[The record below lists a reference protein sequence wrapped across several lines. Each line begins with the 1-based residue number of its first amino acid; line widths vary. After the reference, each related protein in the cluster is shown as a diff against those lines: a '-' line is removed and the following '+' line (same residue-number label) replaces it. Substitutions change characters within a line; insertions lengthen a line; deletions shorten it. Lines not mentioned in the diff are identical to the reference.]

1 MIPLRIAKVKW
12 RSAVN
17 ESTLARGTHRKC
29 KSSGD
34 KMLKIVHYPSVVM
47 VSRES
52 NEADGA
58 DNRSHCLA
66 VLNREP
72 FAGILDVATSLR
84 LLIKAKMTKEFKI
97 GLFAMTILLATAA
110 TAKVK
115 VIVEAKGDLS
125 QYRTYQWLPPR
136 VLKKTGLEE
145 NDDVVAPVIKAAVNK
160 QLAKL
165 GLTEA
170 PANADV
176 QISAW
181 AFRQASPQVE
191 AYVYGSYDDW
201 YFGGTPATLGR
212 YNNSGTLVIGLIDPK
227 TKKSVWGALST
238 GSFEK
243 PSQLESRVNKAASE
257 IFGKYPR
264 PKSR

>member
-1 MIPLRIAKVKW
+1 MWAQTA
-12 RSAVN
+12 S
-17 ESTLARGTHRKC
+17 
-29 KSSGD
+29 
-34 KMLKIVHYPSVVM
+34 
-47 VSRES
+47 
-52 NEADGA
+52 
-58 DNRSHCLA
+58 A

-72 FAGILDVATSLR
+72 SFGIRPVAADSR
-84 LLIKAKMTKEFKI
+84 LSRKGKMTKQLKI
-97 GLFAMTILLATAA
+97 GLFATILLATAA

-115 VIVEAKGDLS
+115 VLVEAKSDLS

-145 NDDVVAPVIKAAVNK
+145 NDSVVAPVIKMAVNK
-160 QLAKL
+160 ELAKL
-165 GLTEA
+165 GMKEVA
-170 PANADV
+170 DNADV
-176 QISAW
+176 QISSW
-181 AFRQASPQVE
+181 AFREVSPQVE
-191 AYVYGSYDDW
+191 AYIYGSYDDW

-212 YNNSGTLVIGLIDPK
+212 YNQSGTLVVGLIDPK

>member
-1 MIPLRIAKVKW
+1 
-12 RSAVN
+12 
-17 ESTLARGTHRKC
+17 
-29 KSSGD
+29 
-34 KMLKIVHYPSVVM
+34 
-47 VSRES
+47 
-52 NEADGA
+52 
-58 DNRSHCLA
+58 
-66 VLNREP
+66 
-72 FAGILDVATSLR
+72 
-84 LLIKAKMTKEFKI
+84 MTKPLTI
-97 GLFAMTILLATAA
+97 GVFATILLATAA
-110 TAKVK
+110 MAKVK
-115 VIVEAKGDLS
+115 VLVDAKGDLS

-145 NDDVVAPVIKAAVNK
+145 NDDVVAPVIKVAVNK
-160 QLAKL
+160 ELAKL
-165 GLTEA
+165 GLKEV
-170 PANADV
+170 PENADI

-181 AFRQASPQVE
+181 AFREASPQIE

-212 YNNSGTLVIGLIDPK
+212 YNHSGTLVIGLIDPK
-227 TKKSVWGALST
+227 TKKSVWGAAST

>member
-1 MIPLRIAKVKW
+1 MWAQTA
-12 RSAVN
+12 S
-17 ESTLARGTHRKC
+17 
-29 KSSGD
+29 
-34 KMLKIVHYPSVVM
+34 
-47 VSRES
+47 
-52 NEADGA
+52 
-58 DNRSHCLA
+58 A

-72 FAGILDVATSLR
+72 SFGIRPVAADSR
-84 LLIKAKMTKEFKI
+84 LSRKGKMTKQLKI
-97 GLFAMTILLATAA
+97 GLFATILLATAA

-115 VIVEAKGDLS
+115 VLVEAKSDLS

-145 NDDVVAPVIKAAVNK
+145 NDSVVAPVIKMAVNK
-160 QLAKL
+160 ELAKL
-165 GLTEA
+165 GMKELA
-170 PANADV
+170 DNADV
-176 QISAW
+176 QISSW
-181 AFRQASPQVE
+181 AFREVSPQVE
-191 AYVYGSYDDW
+191 AYIYGSYDDW

-212 YNNSGTLVIGLIDPK
+212 YNQSGTLVVGLIDPK